1 MFNYT
6 KKEKNDIDG
15 EFTKLRIGKIIS
27 HVILLII
34 LIVFVTSCWGTVG
47 AGERGVVFS
56 KIGGVKE
63 EVKAEGLY
71 FKWPIL
77 EKVSKINVRIQ
88 KVQVVAGA
96 ASKDIQVVESQIA
109 LNFHVDPASA
119 SRLYQEVGHEY
130 SSTIIAP
137 AIQEAVKGS
146 VSKFTAKEVI
156 TRREEI
162 KMVIKENL
170 APRLLVRG
178 IILDELNIT
187 NFEFSES
194 YDKSIEA
201 KVVAE
206 QDRLKAIIELETTK
220 IEAEKKVVEAEA
232 KATAIKLEADALKA
246 NAEVVELRWIEK
258 WNGNVPTYWGSAT
271 PFIGLDK

>member
-1 MFNYT
+1 M
-6 KKEKNDIDG
+6 
-15 EFTKLRIGKIIS
+15 
-27 HVILLII
+27 
-34 LIVFVTSCWGTVG
+34 
-47 AGERGVVFS
+47 
-56 KIGGVKE
+56 
-63 EVKAEGLY
+63 
-71 FKWPIL
+71 
-77 EKVSKINVRIQ
+77 
-88 KVQVVAGA
+88 
-96 ASKDIQVVESQIA
+96 
-109 LNFHVDPASA
+109 
-119 SRLYQEVGHEY
+119 
-130 SSTIIAP
+130 
-137 AIQEAVKGS
+137 
-146 VSKFTAKEVI
+146 SKFTAKEVI

-258 WNGNVPTYWGSAT
+258 WNGIVPTYWGNAN
-271 PFIGLDK
+271 PFIGLNK